1 MVIFNRPNTVRS
13 MITCQIFHHNF
24 PIQPITFTSRCSEK
38 AARAVAPKSLL
49 EEERRLDSRERRN
62 STLTML
68 KVFTL
73 SQRSTKK
80 AWLPEGNR
88 PTTFPRR
95 FILVSQ
101 LDLALSAS
109 LTWSVKEKSV
119 CNVVFNLPFW
129 GSFAQDTWPR
139 RCRIRIG
146 SSKLRGLHSSWLG
159 NVKDWHAVDISCC
172 TTDVHNT
179 CCRWSVC
186 PGQVGYP
193 WCWTQRKW
201 K

>member
-13 MITCQIFHHNF
+13 MITCQIFHQNV

-38 AARAVAPKSLL
+38 QRALLPPSLF
-49 EEERRLDSRERRN
+49 SRRN
-62 STLTML
+62 VDWTRES
-68 KVFTL
+68 
-73 SQRSTKK
+73 
-80 AWLPEGNR
+80 GGIR
-88 PTTFPRR
+88 PYHYAQS
-95 FILVSQ
+95 IHSV
-101 LDLALSAS
+101 AEIKES
-109 LTWSVKEKSV
+109 LTPWGKLTHDLPVPVDTGQSTRLGPVIEKSV
-119 CNVVFNLPFW
+119 CNEVFNLPFR

-146 SSKLRGLHSSWLG
+146 SSKLGSLHSSWLG
-159 NVKDWHAVDISCC
+159 NVKYWHAVDISCC
-172 TTDVHNT
+172 TTDVHNA